1 MKKMTFLA
9 CAALL
14 ASACMFTACKK
25 DKVSD
30 ELQQAPQS
38 GSYNGE
44 EVKTQF
50 SIALPNQL
58 NGPARMPS
66 STVQNAGV
74 SEFQGMTGITLIP
87 FAKEGTITSS
97 DMRLGD
103 NITTAKGES
112 MTVSPSDFSGDY
124 RAKVYED
131 VSIPLSTASFL
142 FYAKSAAAGTKF
154 EVGSL
159 LASDMTLQPS
169 TFSFRLEQI
178 KSDAVITASSKGQNL
193 LDYLTS
199 IANANDGATPT
210 PKKWCDYEA
219 ADNASMA
226 AMFATFSTIHGLS
239 SFEVARVLT
248 DLNKSLAP
256 LVSSNTLAANIAAAI
271 AAGSTY
277 VSVNGTT
284 HEVTMTT
291 DYNNFPGEYNLPDGS
306 IDIAWDATTNPSDK
320 KFVEGLY
327 SNMAAPTTYTYPAQL
342 WYYVNS
348 TIQTSNKSQKTAY
361 DGSNAWS
368 AILALHTDAAAVNSR
383 TRAVAIVDPIQYAVA
398 RLDVQVRVAETGSG
412 KLEDNSY
419 TVEGAR
425 KDVAVN
431 AAGFPISAVLVG
443 GQRAVNFDFTAQTS
457 GTEYTIYDNA
467 MASTYKGTPVTMAA
481 KMGSDYSEWNHTLVL
496 ENGTSDVM
504 IAVEMTNNT
513 GVDFYGAG
521 GQLIP
526 KDGKFYVVGKL
537 TASAATET
545 GSHVFKQDFVTK
557 AKLTLTDLKKA
568 YNTIPDLRTPQMELG
583 FSVNL
588 EWQNG
593 HVYTIDF
600 TE

>member
-1 MKKMTFLA
+1 MKNVKTLAYLMAIAMVSTFAMTS
-9 CAALL
+9 C
-14 ASACMFTACKK
+14 K
-25 DKVSD
+25 DKTEPV
-30 ELQQAPQS
+30 LQEGQ
-38 GSYNGE
+38 GSYSGD

-58 NGPARMPS
+58 NGPARMPGA
-66 STVQNAGV
+66 TVQNAGV
-74 SEFQGMTGITLIP
+74 SDFQGMNNIILIP
-87 FAKEGTITSS
+87 FAKEGGKIDPSVDS
-97 DMRLGD
+97 RLGA
-103 NITTAKGES
+103 NITTAKGAD
-112 MTVSPSDFSGDY
+112 MTISSSDFSGDY
-124 RAKVYED
+124 RAKRFED

-142 FYAKSAAAGTKF
+142 FYAKSAASGDKF
-154 EVGSL
+154 SVGSL
-159 LASDMTLQPS
+159 IASDMTANPS
-169 TFSFRLEQI
+169 TFSFSLEQI
-178 KSDAVITASSKGQNL
+178 KADAVITGSSKGQDL

-199 IANANDGATPT
+199 IANADDGATPT
-210 PKKWCDYEA
+210 PKKWCDYIA
-219 ADNASMA
+219 TDNASMA
-226 AMFATFSTIHGLS
+226 AMFATFSSIHGLS
-239 SFEVARVLT
+239 SFEIARVLT
-248 DLNKSLAP
+248 DLNQSLAP

-284 HEVTMTT
+284 HAVTMKTGY
-291 DYNNFPGEYNLPDGS
+291 DNFPGEYNLPDGS
-306 IDIAWDATTNPSDK
+306 IDIRWDATTDPLDK
-320 KFVEGLY
+320 KFVEGIY
-327 SNMAAPTTYTYPAQL
+327 SNMANPTTYTYPAQL

-348 TIQTSNKSQKTAY
+348 TIQTSNKSQQTAY
-361 DGSNAWS
+361 DGTSSWAT
-368 AILALHTDAAAVNSR
+368 ILGKHTDATAVNSL

-398 RLDVQVRVAETGSG
+398 RLDVQVRVKEVAGG
-412 KLEDNSY
+412 KLEDNSF

-443 GQRAVNFDFTAQTS
+443 GQRPVNYDFTAKTS
-457 GTEYTIYDNA
+457 GTEYTIYDKT
-467 MASTYKGTPVTMAA
+467 MASGSMAA
-481 KMGSDYSEWNHTLVL
+481 KMGEAYSAWNHTLVL

-526 KDGKFYVVGKL
+526 NDGKFYVVAKL
-537 TASAATET
+537 DASKADET
-545 GSHVFKQDFVTK
+545 DDHVFKQDFVTK
-557 AKLTLTDLKKA
+557 AKLTLPDLKKA

-593 HVYTIDF
+593 HEYTIEF

>member
-14 ASACMFTACKK
+14 ASTCMFTACKK

-66 STVQNAGV
+66 TTVQNAGV

-142 FYAKSAAAGTKF
+142 FYAKSAATGSKF

-271 AAGSTY
+271 AAGTTY
-277 VSVNGTT
+277 VEVNNTT
-284 HEVTMTT
+284 HEVTMKTGY
-291 DYNNFPGEYNLPDGS
+291 DKFPGEYNLPDGS
-306 IDIAWDATTNPSDK
+306 IDIAWNATNPSDK
-320 KFVEGLY
+320 KFVEGVY
-327 SNMAAPTTYTYPAQL
+327 SNMAAPATYTYPAQL

-368 AILALHTDAAAVNSR
+368 TILALHKDATAVNSR

-398 RLDVQVRVAETGSG
+398 RLDVQVRVAATGSG
-412 KLEDNSY
+412 KLEDNSA
-419 TVEGAR
+419 TAEGAR
-425 KDVAVN
+425 TDVAVN

-443 GQRAVNFDFTAQTS
+443 GQRPVNFDFTAQTS
-457 GTEYTIYDNA
+457 GTEYTIYDKN
-467 MASTYKGTPVTMAA
+467 MADPDMAA

-504 IAVEMTNNT
+504 IAVEMKNNT

-537 TASAATET
+537 AASAADET
-545 GSHVFKQDFVTK
+545 DFHVFKQDFVTK

-588 EWQNG
+588 EWQAGN
-593 HVYTIDF
+593 VYTIDF
-600 TE
+600 SE

>member
-1 MKKMTFLA
+1 MKNVKTLAYLMAIAMVSTFAMT
-9 CAALL
+9 
-14 ASACMFTACKK
+14 SCK
-25 DKVSD
+25 D
-30 ELQQAPQS
+30 EKEPAQQEQGQ
-38 GSYNGE
+38 GSYTGE

-50 SIALPNQL
+50 SIALPEQL

-66 STVQNAGV
+66 ATVQNAGV
-74 SEFQGMTGITLIP
+74 SEFQGMTDIILIP

-97 DMRLGD
+97 DTRLGD
-103 NITTAKGES
+103 NITTAKGGA
-112 MTVSPSDFSGDY
+112 MTVLPTDFSGDY

-142 FYAKSAAAGTKF
+142 FYAKSAAAGSKF

-210 PKKWCDYEA
+210 PKKWCDYVA

-277 VSVNGTT
+277 VEVNNTT
-284 HEVTMTT
+284 HEVTMKT
-291 DYNNFPGEYNLPDGS
+291 DYTNFPGEYNLPDGS
-306 IDIAWDATTNPSDK
+306 IDIRWNDSNPSDK
-320 KFVEGLY
+320 KFEEGLY
-327 SNMAAPTTYTYPAQL
+327 SNMAAPATYTYPAQL

-361 DGSNAWS
+361 DGSNDWTT
-368 AILALHTDAAAVNSR
+368 ILGLHTDATAVNSR

-412 KLEDNSY
+412 KLADNSV
-419 TVEGAR
+419 TVEGKAT
-425 KDVAVN
+425 DVPVN

-443 GQRAVNFDFTAQTS
+443 GQRPVNFDFTAQTS

-504 IAVEMTNNT
+504 IAVEMKNNT

-537 TASAATET
+537 AASAADET
-545 GSHVFKQDFVTK
+545 AHHVFKQDFVTK

-588 EWQNG
+588 EWQSG